1 MSVDGNDQLGSYL
14 GSSILKCLIHGFWG
28 VLSYVGYYSE
38 IIYLNSCRLRCSE
51 AQIGVYKGQIDYLR
65 NFGLCQF
72 KFDRNRKNSVRISG
86 Y

>member
-1 MSVDGNDQLGSYL
+1 MSANGNDQFGSYL

-38 IIYLNSCRLRCSE
+38 ITYLSSCRLRCSE

-65 NFGLCQF
+65 NFGLCRF
-72 KFDRNRKNSVRISG
+72 RSSRNHRNNVRISG